1 MDRCRAEKSTG
12 DQTLNRLNAIVHE
25 FVESIRLM
33 EETVTEQTN
42 RVDQTFEQIHHIQQM
57 SGTFSEGAQKIYT
70 AAHEET
76 AIMQEI

>member
-1 MDRCRAEKSTG
+1 
-12 DQTLNRLNAIVHE
+12 
-25 FVESIRLM
+25 M

-76 AIMQEI
+76 AIMQEISSSSGNLKVLTKKLMLKTRGIQL

>member
-12 DQTLNRLNAIVHE
+12 DQTLNRLNAFVHE

-57 SGTFSEGAQKIYT
+57 SGTFSEGAKDFT